1 MLTNKIGASGGLG
14 FGGGTL
20 NSLGIRLVLFGPA
33 VAHGQDYRLLSAAFI
48 HYGIL
53 HIAVNMYVLYLLGGV
68 FERYAGPVRFAAVYF
83 TSALAGSFGAL
94 ILSPNAATAG
104 ASGAIFGI
112 MGALFV
118 LERQRGMA
126 LLQSSIGGLILI
138 NLVIT
143 FGIPGIS
150 IGGHIGGLIGGALAG
165 FALSEFGRGHMA
177 YGKLSRALAARRR
190 RHRSGVGRRIPR
202 GRRMR
207 VLRWLRR
214 SWPAILAVLALAV
227 AAALVWAWRTPS
239 GYFILWP
246 DKAHP
251 AAAYLHIPGGKGPA
265 AGTGFY
271 FVDVHELE
279 ANKLEELWGRYLVHG
294 ASLIPVREVVLPGE
308 SEKQRVH
315 EDFQAMDTSQV
326 VAEAV
331 AERALGRDVTIRHLG
346 ALVEDVTP
354 GLPAAKGGIVA
365 GDVITAVDGHVV
377 RSAADL
383 VRLTRRPAPRRL
395 RRVHVRA
402 HRDEAPAH
410 RREHRRQAPRHH
422 RRGGGRRRP
431 HRPHP
436 GQGALHDQRHRRA
449 LGGAR
454 IRPRDLRQP
463 ERPPSPATG
472 TASPRPASSTRSAT

>member
-1 MLTNKIGASGGLG
+1 
-14 FGGGTL
+14 
-20 NSLGIRLVLFGPA
+20 
-33 VAHGQDYRLLSAAFI
+33 
-48 HYGIL
+48 
-53 HIAVNMYVLYLLGGV
+53 
-68 FERYAGPVRFAAVYF
+68 
-83 TSALAGSFGAL
+83 
-94 ILSPNAATAG
+94 
-104 ASGAIFGI
+104 
-112 MGALFV
+112 
-118 LERQRGMA
+118 
-126 LLQSSIGGLILI
+126 
-138 NLVIT
+138 
-143 FGIPGIS
+143 
-150 IGGHIGGLIGGALAG
+150 
-165 FALSEFGRGHMA
+165 
-177 YGKLSRALAARRR
+177 
-190 RHRSGVGRRIPR
+190 
-202 GRRMR
+202 MR
-207 VLRWLRR
+207 VVRWLRR

-251 AAAYLHIPGGKGPA
+251 AATYLHIPGGKGPA

-377 RSAADL
+377 HSAADL
-383 VRLTRRPAPRRL
+383 VRLTRRLRPGDSAAYTFGRTGTKRL
-395 RRVHVRA
+395 RTVASTDGKHHAIIGVAVGDDVRIGRIPVKVHYTISGIGGPSAGLAFALEIYDSLSGRHLLDG
-402 HRDEAPAH
+402 HRIAATGELDPLGDVIEI
-410 RREHRRQAPRHH
+410 
-422 RRGGGRRRP
+422 
-431 HRPHP
+431 
-436 GQGALHDQRHRRA
+436 
-449 LGGAR
+449 GGAR
-454 IRPRDLRQP
+454 QKALGAIDAGADTFLVPKANVAAARQAAAGKLRVIGVNTFAQALRAIRSLRPR
-463 ERPPSPATG
+463 
-472 TASPRPASSTRSAT
+472 SAG